1 MPTDLT
7 KVQAAVAR
15 QKTVKD
21 SAVAFIRSVP
31 GLIRDAIA
39 ADDLTD
45 ATNINALADDIESHS
60 TEIEGALTENTSE
73 GGGETGG
80 VVTGDEEVLP

>member
-1 MPTDLT
+1 MPVDLT
-7 KVQAAVAR
+7 KARAAVAR

-31 GLIRDAIA
+31 GLIREAIA
-39 ADDLTD
+39 ADDIKD
-45 ATNINALADDIESHS
+45 ADNINALADDIESHS

-73 GGGETGG
+73 EEPPAGGGGEPEPIG
-80 VVTGDEEVLP
+80 

>member
-1 MPTDLT
+1 MAIDLT
-7 KVQAAVAR
+7 KATAAVAR
-15 QKTVKD
+15 QRTVKD

-39 ADDLTD
+39 ADDIAD

-60 TEIEGALTENTSE
+60 AEIEGALTENT
-73 GGGETGG
+73 GGGGG
-80 VVTGDEEVLP
+80 GPAPVEE

>member
-1 MPTDLT
+1 MAIDLT

-21 SAVAFIRSVP
+21 SAIAFIRSVP

-39 ADDLTD
+39 ADDISD
-45 ATNINALADDIESHS
+45 ATNINSLADEIESHS
-60 TEIEGALTENTSE
+60 TEIEGALTENVPG
-73 GGGETGG
+73 GGGEPGP
-80 VVTGDEEVLP
+80 VEP